1 MAQTI
6 INISSPNDGLGD
18 PLRSAM
24 NKVNNMFTELYTNVV
39 FKEVGKG
46 LSTNDYTTTEQT
58 KLAGIATGAE
68 VNVQG
73 DMLQSDNTQDDFIKN
88 KDAFNIDI
96 FKQTF
101 TYISGAQTFTL
112 SAGMKAQMVFLNRAL
127 LDDLTEWSQTSNVIT
142 VTYGLTANDE
152 IKIIGIKQL

>member
-101 TYISGAQTFTL
+101 TYTSGAQTFTL

-127 LDDLTEWSQTSNVIT
+127 LDDLTEWSQTSNIVT

>member
-46 LSTNDYTTTEQT
+46 LSTNDYTTPEQT

-101 TYISGAQTFTL
+101 TYTSGAQTFTL

-127 LDDLTEWSQTSNVIT
+127 LDDLTEWSQTSNIVT